1 MNNLKKTLTKGP
13 NDAYHVFW
21 ARYRRCSLYSTCKYL
36 LVYRKKMII
45 KKKTH
50 IGPKRR
56 VSRRLGLFSQAVG
69 AGAGAAGAD
78 AGAGSVVVAVSI
90 DID

>member
-1 MNNLKKTLTKGP
+1 
-13 NDAYHVFW
+13 
-21 ARYRRCSLYSTCKYL
+21 
-36 LVYRKKMII
+36 MIV

-56 VSRRLGLFSQAVG
+56 VSHRLGLFSQAVN

-90 DID
+90 DIDY

>member
-1 MNNLKKTLTKGP
+1 
-13 NDAYHVFW
+13 
-21 ARYRRCSLYSTCKYL
+21 
-36 LVYRKKMII
+36 MII

-56 VSRRLGLFSQAVG
+56 DTRRLGLFSQAVG
-69 AGAGAAGAD
+69 AGAG
-78 AGAGSVVVAVSI
+78 SVVVAVSI

>member
-1 MNNLKKTLTKGP
+1 
-13 NDAYHVFW
+13 
-21 ARYRRCSLYSTCKYL
+21 
-36 LVYRKKMII
+36 MII
-45 KKKTH
+45 LKKTH
-50 IGPKRR
+50 IGPKQR
-56 VSRRLGLFSQAVG
+56 VARRLGLFSQAVG

>member
-1 MNNLKKTLTKGP
+1 
-13 NDAYHVFW
+13 
-21 ARYRRCSLYSTCKYL
+21 
-36 LVYRKKMII
+36 MII

-56 VSRRLGLFSQAVG
+56 DTRRLGLFSQAVG
-69 AGAGAAGAD
+69 AGASAAGAD

>member
-1 MNNLKKTLTKGP
+1 
-13 NDAYHVFW
+13 
-21 ARYRRCSLYSTCKYL
+21 
-36 LVYRKKMII
+36 MII

-56 VSRRLGLFSQAVG
+56 GSGRLGLFSQAVG

-78 AGAGSVVVAVSI
+78 AGADSVVVAVSI